1 MKKINWKEEVL
12 KNHKGQTGFFKEI
25 YYKGGLKAIDKI
37 NLINEITN
45 YIKETHNEKD
55 IKDLKTFTLKEL
67 KEILKDCKEL

>member
-1 MKKINWKEEVL
+1 MIGREKNYKKEV
-12 KNHKGQTGFFKEI
+12 
-25 YYKGGLKAIDKI
+25 YYKGGIKAIDKI
-37 NLINEITN
+37 NLINEIKN